1 LSYIIRRVREEDNHF
16 IISVFNYFIENSFAA
31 YPEKKVGYGF
41 FERLKQMTK
50 GFPFYVV
57 ETSGGEL
64 AGFGLLRP
72 YHIMETFRRTAEVTY
87 FILPMHTGRGLGT
100 RLLCKLI
107 EGARE
112 KGNDT
117 LLASISSLNEKS
129 INFHKKNG
137 FKECGRLERIGKKFG
152 KDFDEVW
159 MQKLI

>member
-1 LSYIIRRVREEDNHF
+1 MSYTIRNVRAEDSQSV
-16 IISVFNYFIENSFAA
+16 ISVFNYFIENSFAA
-31 YPEKKVGYGF
+31 YSEKKVGSGF
-41 FERLKQMTK
+41 FERLKQMTG

-57 ETSGGEL
+57 VTSGGEL

-72 YHIMETFRRTAEVTY
+72 YHIMETFRRTAELTY

-100 RLLCKLI
+100 KILSKLI

-112 KGNDT
+112 KGKDN

-129 INFHKKNG
+129 ISFHKKNG
-137 FKECGRLERIGKKFG
+137 FRECGRLVRIGKKFG

-159 MQKLI
+159 MQKFI